1 MGWDVSGCVGVR
13 VGSLKMVG
21 TKKPADIA
29 VAQSLAF
36 CAAVLIRLWL
46 WLLCDHDTCRLAKCG
61 VGGVLHL
68 LRHLLTMLGQSTH
81 RVNGACHGVKVI
93 FYSVERPF

>member
-1 MGWDVSGCVGVR
+1 MSVR
-13 VGSLKMVG
+13 VGSLKMFD

-68 LRHLLTMLGQSTH
+68 LRYLLTMLGQSAH
-81 RVNGACHGVKVI
+81 RVNGAYHGVMGI
-93 FYSVERPF
+93 FCSVEQPF

>member
-1 MGWDVSGCVGVR
+1 MMGWDVSGCVGVR

-46 WLLCDHDTCRLAKCG
+46 WLLCDHDTFRWEKCD
-61 VGGVLHL
+61 VGGALRL
-68 LRHLLTMLGQSTH
+68 LRYLRTMRGQ
-81 RVNGACHGVKVI
+81 
-93 FYSVERPF
+93 